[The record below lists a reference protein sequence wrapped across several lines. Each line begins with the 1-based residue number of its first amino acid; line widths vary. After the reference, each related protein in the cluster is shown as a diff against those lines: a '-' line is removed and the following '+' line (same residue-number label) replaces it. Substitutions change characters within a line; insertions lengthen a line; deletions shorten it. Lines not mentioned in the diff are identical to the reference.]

1 VNFIIPIDF
10 YRWVIGLVDHESR
23 NLMLFNTVRIRYP
36 LAHAARLQKT
46 HNFNVPAATSR
57 PVELGHSLL
66 NETLKSIDSPQFFKL
81 VEIARRP

>member
-1 VNFIIPIDF
+1 
-10 YRWVIGLVDHESR
+10 
-23 NLMLFNTVRIRYP
+23 MLFNTVRIRYP
-36 LAHAARLQKT
+36 PGHAARAGMQQKT

-66 NETLKSIDSPQFFKL
+66 TETMVSIDSPQFFKL